1 MWVDT
6 HSHLYQDV
14 FKEDWDQVLTR
25 LKDAKVDHVFLPNI
39 DLDSIA
45 PMMHLVD
52 NRPDVFYPM
61 MGLHP
66 CDVKSDYETVLEKME
81 ALFTSHQFYGV
92 GETGIDLFWDKT
104 TLDIQI
110 KALEIQI
117 EWAKKYNLPI
127 ILHARDSFNEILVVI
142 EKHHDAKLRGIFH
155 CFTGS
160 EQIAQRILKLESFM
174 MGIGG
179 VVSYPKAHIKETL
192 KKIPLTHIVLE
203 TDSPFLPPT
212 PYRGKRNESSYIPII
227 GEHLVDAY
235 GGTLNEIAQVTTSNA
250 KRIFGIQ

>member
-6 HSHLYQDV
+6 HSHLYQEV
-14 FKEDWDQVLTR
+14 FQSDWEEVLIR
-25 LKDAKVDHVFLPNI
+25 LKASKVDQVFLPNI
-39 DLDSIA
+39 DLDSIPA
-45 PMMHLVD
+45 MMRLTEE
-52 NRPDVFYPM
+52 NPELFFPM

-66 CDVKSDYETVLEKME
+66 CDVKEDFENVLEKME
-81 ALFTSHQFYGV
+81 RLFSLHKFYGV
-92 GETGIDLFWDKT
+92 GETGIDLFWDKS

-110 KALEIQI
+110 KSLEIQI
-117 EWAKKYNLPI
+117 NWAKKFNLPI
-127 ILHARDSFNEILVVI
+127 ILHARDSFNEILTVI
-142 EKHHDAKLRGIFH
+142 EKHHDAQLRGIFH

-160 EQIAQRILKLESFM
+160 EQIAQRILKLDSFM
-174 MGIGG
+174 LGIGG

-192 KKIPLTHIVLE
+192 KKIPLSHVVLE

-235 GGTLNEIAQVTTSNA
+235 GGTLSDIAQVTTSNA
-250 KRIFGIQ
+250 KRIFGI